1 MLKKA
6 VDRSSFKKALA
17 FGQSRWF
24 TAETLLESPSE
35 IPSTSSRNVQHQS
48 QKSPSQGS
56 DVKKEIRDHYR
67 QPLGSHLKLYGRDL
81 TADAEHG
88 LLDPL
93 IGRQD
98 VVERTLQILLRRT
111 KNNPVLIGD
120 PGVGKTAVVEGIAQ
134 LMVTPE
140 SPRALQGCSLVVLD
154 IGTLV
159 GGTQYRGAFEERIQ
173 GILNDVRNSSG
184 RIILFVD
191 EIHMLMDTGR
201 TEGGLNAANLLKPA
215 LARGELHC
223 IGATTID
230 EYRKYIEPDAAFARR
245 LQPVIVD
252 EPSPQDTLLWLQ
264 GLRSKYEAH
273 HGVEFSDEAIATAVT
288 AAGRFV
294 SDRKLPDSAIDL
306 LDEAASRKQLA
317 SGAMGNPGMGLES
330 RDEHVLSKSTV
341 NRKHRDN
348 EIPCPH
354 CGTPIEPLNKDVLTI
369 SCINCGHTV
378 LNIPPEKLMLGSSLF
393 LSKKPDTSQYES
405 ELSNE
410 KDDQRKTKV
419 APPQIPIVRK
429 EDILVVAAT
438 ASGLRVEKV
447 VTVLSG
453 GRALSQLG
461 HDLSESLLGQSK
473 SLTEMMN
480 TLRVGTALAS
490 SGKRKKP
497 LATFLLR
504 GPHGTG
510 KKTSCKTIAESLFGT
525 DKSFLNLDM
534 SQYVDRT
541 ASSRLIGAAP
551 GFIGYGDGGLLTEF
565 VKRHPHSVVVMD
577 NIEKSHPEIISLL
590 RQICQDG
597 FIIDG
602 MGRKIDF
609 RNTVLGLITTH
620 KSQPRKVENA
630 DKVSTSK
637 HRTKKEEDNV
647 ASGDTMDVST
657 PNHAALELTI
667 DKSGQAGSSSMSF
680 STVLRDTLQDCLD
693 ATINFENLSIE
704 IIQSIAM
711 REVESCQEIFEASG
725 VSLVIDGSVY
735 NGIFGNQQQG
745 SQLNGHQARSIAR
758 AKILDPAFSEL
769 NAYLASAEPQTAIAG
784 RKRIVVK
791 PHGVTCSAVLE

>member
-1 MLKKA
+1 
-6 VDRSSFKKALA
+6 LA
-17 FGQSRWF
+17 FGQSRWYS
-24 TAETLLESPSE
+24 AETLLESPSE
-35 IPSTSSRNVQHQS
+35 IPTTSSNNVQQQQS
-48 QKSPSQGS
+48 QKSTSQESGE
-56 DVKKEIRDHYR
+56 KKRPTKEHYR

-230 EYRKYIEPDAAFARR
+230 EYRKYIEPDAAFSRR
-245 LQPVIVD
+245 LQPVTVD

-288 AAGRFV
+288 AAGRFL

-317 SGAMGNPGMGLES
+317 LGALGNPGMGLGGS

-393 LSKKPDTSQYES
+393 LSKKPESLQSAS
-405 ELSNE
+405 ELPY
-410 KDDQRKTKV
+410 KKIARKKCKV
-419 APPQIPIVRK
+419 SPPQIPVVQK
-429 EDILVVAAT
+429 EDVLHVAAT
-438 ASGLRVEKV
+438 ASGLKVEKV

-453 GRALSQLG
+453 GQALSQLG
-461 HDLSESLLGQSK
+461 HDLSESILGQSK
-473 SLTEMMN
+473 SLTDMMN
-480 TLRVGTALAS
+480 TLRVGTALTS

-497 LATFLLR
+497 LATFLLQ
-504 GPHGTG
+504 GPPGTG
-510 KKTSCKTIAESLFGT
+510 KKSTCKTIAESLFGT
-525 DKSFLNLDM
+525 DKSFLSLDM

-577 NIEKSHPEIISLL
+577 NIEKSHPEIVSLL

-602 MGRKIDF
+602 MGRKVDF
-609 RNTVLGLITTH
+609 RNTILGLITGQ
-620 KSQPRKVENA
+620 KSLPSKVDS
-630 DKVSTSK
+630 DKVSSSK
-637 HRTKKEEDNV
+637 SHPKQVEDNTS
-647 ASGDTMDVST
+647 SGDTMDVST

-667 DKSGQAGSSSMSF
+667 DKSGQGGSSF
-680 STVLRDTLQDCLD
+680 STVVRDMLQDSLD
-693 ATINFENLSIE
+693 ATIHFENLSPQIL
-704 IIQSIAM
+704 QSIAA
-711 REVESCQEIFEASG
+711 REVESCQEIFESSG
-725 VSLVIDGSVY
+725 VSLLVDDSVY
-735 NGIFGNQQQG
+735 DAIFGNQQQG
-745 SQLNGHQARSIAR
+745 SQQQQQLNGHQARSIAR
-758 AKILDPAFSEL
+758 SKILDPAFSKL
-769 NAYLASAEPQTAIAG
+769 NAYLANVHPQAAG
-784 RKRIVVK
+784 SGRQRILVK
-791 PHGVTCSAVLE
+791 PPHSGTATCSAVLVE

>member
-1 MLKKA
+1 MRQLE
-6 VDRSSFKKALA
+6 
-17 FGQSRWF
+17 SRWF

-35 IPSTSSRNVQHQS
+35 TPSTSSSSVQQQS

-56 DVKKEIRDHYR
+56 DVKKEKKEHYR

-230 EYRKYIEPDAAFARR
+230 EYRKYIEPDAAFSRR
-245 LQPVIVD
+245 LQPVFVD

-288 AAGRFV
+288 AAGRFI

-317 SGAMGNPGMGLES
+317 LGAMGNPSIGLGS
-330 RDEHVLSKSTV
+330 RDEHVLSKSTM
-341 NRKHRDN
+341 NKKHRDN

-354 CGTPIEPLNKDVLTI
+354 CGTPLEPLNKDVLTI
-369 SCINCGHTV
+369 SCTNCGHTV

-393 LSKKPDTSQYES
+393 LSKKPES
-405 ELSNE
+405 LQSESDKFDRKINAE
-410 KDDQRKTKV
+410 KNTKV
-419 APPQIPIVRK
+419 APPQIPIVQK
-429 EDILVVAAT
+429 EDILHVAAT
-438 ASGLRVEKV
+438 ASGLGVDKV
-447 VTVLSG
+447 MTVLSG
-453 GRALSQLG
+453 GQALSQLG
-461 HDLSESLLGQSK
+461 HDLSEEILGQSK

-497 LATFLLR
+497 LATFLLQ
-504 GPHGTG
+504 GPTGTG
-510 KKTSCKTIAESLFGT
+510 KKTSLKTIAESLFGS
-525 DKSFLNLDM
+525 DKSFLSLDM

-565 VKRHPHSVVVMD
+565 VKRHPHSVIVMD

-609 RNTVLGLITTH
+609 RNTVLGLITAQ
-620 KSQPRKVENA
+620 KSEPRKMDSNN
-630 DKVSTSK
+630 VSTSK
-637 HRTKKEEDNV
+637 DQPKGGENI
-647 ASGDTMDVST
+647 ASSGDTMDVST

-667 DKSGQAGSSSMSF
+667 DKSGQSGSSSMSL

-693 ATINFENLSIE
+693 ATIDFVSLSPDT
-704 IIQSIAM
+704 IQSIAM
-711 REVESCQEIFEASG
+711 REVDSCREIFDSSG
-725 VSLVIDGSVY
+725 VSLVIDNTVY
-735 NGIFGNQQQG
+735 EAIFGIQQQA
-745 SQLNGHQARSIAR
+745 SSPVNGHQARSIAR
-758 AKILDPAFSEL
+758 AKILGPAFSEL
-769 NAYLASAEPQTAIAG
+769 NTYLASPEPQTAHA
-784 RKRIVVK
+784 RKRIVVR
-791 PHGVTCSAVLE
+791 PHGLSCVALLE

>member
-1 MLKKA
+1 MRQLE
-6 VDRSSFKKALA
+6 
-17 FGQSRWF
+17 SRWF

-35 IPSTSSRNVQHQS
+35 TPSTSSSSVQQQS

-56 DVKKEIRDHYR
+56 DVKKEKKEHYR

-230 EYRKYIEPDAAFARR
+230 EYRKYIEPDAAFSRR
-245 LQPVIVD
+245 LQPVFVD

-288 AAGRFV
+288 AAGRFI

-317 SGAMGNPGMGLES
+317 LGAMGNPSIGLGS
-330 RDEHVLSKSTV
+330 RDEHVLSKSTM
-341 NRKHRDN
+341 NKKHRDN

-354 CGTPIEPLNKDVLTI
+354 CGTPLEPLNKDVLTI
-369 SCINCGHTV
+369 SCTNCGHTV

-393 LSKKPDTSQYES
+393 LSKKPES
-405 ELSNE
+405 LQSESDKFDRKINAE
-410 KDDQRKTKV
+410 KNTKV
-419 APPQIPIVRK
+419 APPQIPIVQK
-429 EDILVVAAT
+429 EDILHVAAT
-438 ASGLRVEKV
+438 ASGLGVDKV
-447 VTVLSG
+447 MTVLSG
-453 GRALSQLG
+453 GQALSQLG
-461 HDLSESLLGQSK
+461 HDLSEEILGQSK

-497 LATFLLR
+497 LATFLLQ
-504 GPHGTG
+504 GPTGTG
-510 KKTSCKTIAESLFGT
+510 KKTSLKTIAESLFGS
-525 DKSFLNLDM
+525 DKSFLSLDM

-565 VKRHPHSVVVMD
+565 VKRHPHSVIVMD

-609 RNTVLGLITTH
+609 RNTVLGLITAQ
-620 KSQPRKVENA
+620 KSEPRKMDSNN
-630 DKVSTSK
+630 VSTSK
-637 HRTKKEEDNV
+637 DQPKRGENI
-647 ASGDTMDVST
+647 ASSGDTMDVST

-667 DKSGQAGSSSMSF
+667 DKSGQSGSSSMSL

-693 ATINFENLSIE
+693 ATIDFVSLSPDTIE
-704 IIQSIAM
+704 SIAM
-711 REVESCQEIFEASG
+711 REVESCREIFDSSG
-725 VSLVIDGSVY
+725 VSLVIDNTVY
-735 NGIFGNQQQG
+735 EAIFGNQQQV
-745 SQLNGHQARSIAR
+745 SSPVNGHQARSIAR

-769 NAYLASAEPQTAIAG
+769 NTYLASPEPQTAHA
-784 RKRIVVK
+784 RKRIVVR
-791 PHGVTCSAVLE
+791 PHGLSCVALLE